1 MTDANLSL
9 YGNRKQEVD
18 WMEFIITVIG
28 LLILLFVVEKITNK
42 ILSVEQRK
50 ISETSGKSIDRWGQT
65 ILFIVFLI
73 MLWFAIDSSDFLL
86 LFYVMIY
93 LALYFGFQAII
104 EFIYIK
110 ESRQYIS
117 TIVVLILILGVMYN
131 LDHDPFW

>member
-1 MTDANLSL
+1 
-9 YGNRKQEVD
+9 
-18 WMEFIITVIG
+18 MEFIITVIG